1 MKNLLFSFNDL
12 SSSGRVEKKLKTY
25 FGNAGANAISI
36 DVDSKIKRTAGF
48 KNRQISLT
56 FADSQTVAM
65 QIKESGDVFQV
76 KLNGRVIPIK
86 SQDDHK
92 AAIAEITAK
101 MDAGRTAFQKKL
113 AKAKAP
119 KPKGVKVS
127 RKKRLDVVT
136 EKRDG
141 LKEAIADVRQQ
152 IADVRASAA

>member
-1 MKNLLFSFNDL
+1 MKNLLFSFDDL
-12 SSSGRVEKKLKTY
+12 SSKDKAAKQLKRY
-25 FGNAGANAISI
+25 FEQAGASVASV
-36 DVDSKIKRTAGF
+36 DVDGKIKRTAGI

-56 FADSQTVAM
+56 FADSQTVSM
-65 QIKESGDVFQV
+65 LVKESGDVFQV
-76 KLNGRVIPIK
+76 KLNGKVVPVR

-92 AAIAEITAK
+92 AAIAEIAAK
-101 MDAGRTAFQKKL
+101 MDSGRTAFQKKL

-136 EKRDG
+136 DQRDA